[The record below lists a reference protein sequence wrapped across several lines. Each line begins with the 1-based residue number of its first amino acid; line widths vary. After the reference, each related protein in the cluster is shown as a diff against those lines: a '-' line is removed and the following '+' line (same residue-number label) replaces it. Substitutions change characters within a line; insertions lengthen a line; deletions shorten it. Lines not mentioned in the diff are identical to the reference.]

1 MPVFKS
7 IRFKFAIPIS
17 LLLLLIFSIQTLIN
31 IRAIEPRLVSS
42 INSEVKS
49 FSQLAN
55 RLFVEAYE
63 RYYPSGF
70 SKFKEILEETW
81 KLSPN
86 TKRIQL
92 VNMEGKI
99 LIDTGDLRLKGAE
112 ELETVDSQTLEK
124 IRSPES
130 SYILENEKKG
140 TLKKIIS
147 PYIDEW
153 NRHQYSLIYFISY
166 EAVQK
171 ETTQT
176 INRTIFLALALLISS
191 LILTSL
197 ITFTVTKPLSELEK
211 GVRIIG
217 KGNLDYR
224 VKIKTGDEI
233 EQLAEE
239 FNKMTGKLKNLI
251 SELEE
256 AKGSLEIKVKERT
269 KQLQER
275 IEELEKFHKVTVGR
289 ELKMI
294 ELKKEIEELK
304 EELKKYKGREK
315 INKT

>member
-1 MPVFKS
+1 MPILKS
-7 IRFKFAIPIS
+7 IRFKFAIPVS
-17 LLLLLIFSIQTLIN
+17 FLLLLIFSIQTLIN
-31 IRAIEPRLVSS
+31 VRAIEPRLISS

-49 FSQLAN
+49 FSQLAD
-55 RLFVEAYE
+55 RPFVEAYE

-70 SKFKEILEETW
+70 SKFKEILEEIW

-86 TKRIQL
+86 VKRIQL

-99 LIDTGDLRLKGAE
+99 LVDTNDLRLKGAE
-112 ELETVDSQTLEK
+112 ELEIVSPQILK
-124 IRSPES
+124 KVRSPEI
-130 SYILENEKKG
+130 SYIFEDEKKG
-140 TLKKIIS
+140 ILKEIIS

-153 NRHQYSLIYFISY
+153 NRHQYSLIYFVSY
-166 EAVQK
+166 EAVKK
-171 ETTQT
+171 ETTKT
-176 INRTIFLALALLISS
+176 ITRTIVLALVLLISS

-239 FNKMTGKLKNLI
+239 FNKMTEKLKNLI

-275 IEELEKFHKVTVGR
+275 VEELEKFHRVTVGR

-294 ELKKEIEELK
+294 ELKKEIEKLK
-304 EELKKYKGREK
+304 EELKKYKGQK
-315 INKT
+315 